1 MPNRFGCLLA
11 VVVVFLTA
19 GAAGAAQAPQAEVA
33 QGTGLFQ
40 TRCADCHGIDAKGV
54 HGPDLTVI
62 FANGATDDRVLQT
75 IRRGVSGTEMPAS
88 NAPDAEL
95 RAIVAY
101 LHTLNASLNEPPAGN
116 VANGQRIF
124 SASCTA
130 CHRVNGAGG
139 ALGPDLS
146 RIGAGR
152 SRALLAREIRDASAV
167 IAPGYQPVTLVMS
180 DGQRIRG
187 AKKGEDAYSIQIMDT
202 RERLQGYRKADLRE
216 LVVEKKSLMPDFTA
230 ERLKDADLGDLVGYL
245 STLRG
250 TNVGQ
255 AFRPADT
262 ADLKVRTTSEGGALS
277 ITSQD
282 LLGGL
287 KNPARWLQYSG
298 DYTGQRHSP
307 LTQITPQNVSRLS
320 PQWSFQADTLAL
332 SRGFEATPLIIDG
345 VIYMTGSN
353 GSAWAIDART
363 GRTFWRYRRPN
374 LPDLTAG
381 AGYPVNRGFAV
392 LGDRLFMATLDA
404 HLIALDI
411 KTGALLW
418 DEAMVDYKTGYAA
431 TPAPLVVKDKVI
443 IGSSGGENPTRGFI
457 TAFDA
462 KTGKQLWRFYT
473 IPNPGEK
480 GSDTWPSS
488 EAMIRGG
495 AAAWVTGSY
504 DPELNLVYYGTGNP
518 NPDYYGAERMGDNLY
533 TCSIVALDADTGE
546 LKWHYQFTPHDTHDW
561 DSDHIPVL
569 ADVRIAGQSRKVVMV
584 ANRNGFFYALDR
596 ATGKLLLAKPFT
608 DTNWAREIG
617 ADGRPVVLDEDGTK
631 KCLPDFWGG
640 TNFMPPSFDPALN
653 LFFVTARET
662 CVTYFPVKP
671 EIKVG
676 QTSVGG
682 GVRRVADRIFDYGA
696 LRAIDPSTG
705 DRKWELRYATPS
717 LAGVMS
723 TASGLVFAGD
733 NEGNFMAVDA
743 RSGKPLWHYPTGA
756 SIWGAAAATYMLDGR
771 QYVLIP
777 SGTNLTAFAL
787 PRE

>member
-1 MPNRFGCLLA
+1 MRRHLPCLLA
-11 VVVVFLTA
+11 VVLVALACRVA
-19 GAAGAAQAPQAEVA
+19 AAQAPADEVGRGA
-33 QGTGLFQ
+33 ALFQ
-40 TRCADCHGIDAKGV
+40 LRCSDCHGIDAKGV

-62 FANGATDDRVLQT
+62 FANGATDDRVFQT
-75 IRRGVSGTEMPAS
+75 IRRGVAGTEMPAS
-88 NAPDAEL
+88 NAPDTEL

-101 LHTLNASLNEPPAGN
+101 LHTFTVVPNDAASGNA
-116 VANGQRIF
+116 ANGERLF
-124 SASCTA
+124 ASSCGT
-130 CHRVNGAGG
+130 CHRVNGRGG

-146 RIGAGR
+146 RIGASR
-152 SRALLAREIRDASAV
+152 SRALLTREIRDASAV
-167 IAPGYQPVTLVMS
+167 IAPGYQPVTLVTK

-187 AKKGEDAYSIQIMDT
+187 ARKGEDAYSIQIMDA
-202 RERLQGYRKADLRE
+202 RERLQGYLKADLRD
-216 LVVEKKSLMPDFTA
+216 VIADKNSLMPDFTSD
-230 ERLKDADLGDLVGYL
+230 RLKDGDLNDLVGYL

-250 TNVGQ
+250 GVTLPPV
-255 AFRPADT
+255 T
-262 ADLKVRTTSEGGALS
+262 AAASG

-282 LLGGL
+282 LLDGL
-287 KNPARWLQYSG
+287 RNPARWLQYSG

-307 LTQITPQNVSRLS
+307 LTQITPQNVNHLS
-320 PQWSFQADTLAL
+320 PQWAFQADTIAI
-332 SRGFEATPLIIDG
+332 SRGFEATPLVVDG

-353 GSAWAIDART
+353 GNAWAIDART
-363 GRTFWRYRRPN
+363 GRQFWRYRRPN
-374 LPDLTAG
+374 ASDLTAG
-381 AGYPVNRGFAV
+381 AGYPVNRGFAI
-392 LGDRLFMATLDA
+392 LGDRLFMTTLDA
-404 HLIALDI
+404 HVVALDT
-411 KTGALLW
+411 KTGALVW
-418 DEAMVDYKTGYAA
+418 DSILEDYKNGYAA

-443 IGSSGGENPTRGFI
+443 VGSSGGENPTRGFI
-457 TAFDA
+457 QAFDA
-462 KTGKQLWRFYT
+462 KTGRPLWRFYT

-480 GSDTWPSS
+480 GSETWPSPDV
-488 EAMIRGG
+488 MIRGG

-504 DPELNLVYYGTGNP
+504 DPELNLVYFGTGNP
-518 NPDYYGAERMGDNLY
+518 NPDYYGAERKGDNLY
-533 TCSIVALDADTGE
+533 TCSIVALDADTGQ

-569 ADVRIAGQSRKVVMV
+569 ADVRIAGQLRRVVMM

-596 ATGKLLLAKPFT
+596 ATGKVLVARPFT

-617 ADGRPVVLDEDGTK
+617 ADGRPIVLDEDGTK

-671 EIKVG
+671 EIVVG
-676 QTSVGG
+676 QASVGG

-705 DRKWELRYATPS
+705 ERKWELRYTTPS

-743 RSGKPLWHYPTGA
+743 RTGKALWHYPTGA